1 MNLEVGRKSMGK
13 LKSRETDAAGNFE
26 MRSLIAIMILII
38 LLFLVPTL
46 FGQTEQHD
54 VVVASIIVPLRVFDG
69 DRFVEDLSIADL
81 ELYEDG
87 KLQQIHS
94 LYLTSQAQVERKEVA
109 QDYRPTTARR
119 FYFMFQ
125 ITDFNPKITEALD
138 YFFSQVYQPEDQ
150 VVVMTPLK
158 NYVLSSEAL
167 QVKTKDMVV
176 RDIQNAVRKDTSL
189 GASEYNT
196 LVRDLKQIVHSI
208 SAFGTGEDRTMF
220 NLESTD
226 STGATTLGYLLP
238 RYRESLQHLEELRL
252 VDEGRF
258 IRFANQ
264 LKRLDE
270 RKIVFFFY
278 QREFRPEIQS
288 ATLDRLLT
296 TNQDDHNVLAQLQ
309 ELFYFYHRDI
319 NLSVMSL
326 WQAFSDSSILFNL
339 IFLNKQPENI
349 AGIHMREQ
357 SEDVFKVFSQ
367 VAESTGGVVDT
378 SQNPAA
384 AFARASELS
393 GRSYILY
400 YTPQTYRRDGG
411 FRNIVVKVK
420 GKDYRVLHRR
430 GYYAN

>member
-1 MNLEVGRKSMGK
+1 MDKS
-13 LKSRETDAAGNFE
+13 KSRGTDAAGNFE
-26 MRSLIAIMILII
+26 MRSLIAILILII

-46 FGQTEQHD
+46 FGQAEQHD

-69 DRFVEDLSIADL
+69 DRFVEDLSISDL

-94 LYLTSQAQVERKEVA
+94 LYLTSQTQVERKEVER
-109 QDYRPTTARR
+109 DFRPTTARR
-119 FYFMFQ
+119 YYFLFQ
-125 ITDFNPKITEALD
+125 MTDFNPRITEALD
-138 YFFSQVYQPEDQ
+138 YFFTNVYQPEDQ

-158 NYVLSSEAL
+158 NYVLSREAL
-167 QVKTKDMVV
+167 QVKSKDTVV
-176 RDIQNAVRKDTSL
+176 RDIQNAVRRDTSL
-189 GASEYNT
+189 GATEYNT

-208 SAFGTGEDRTMF
+208 AAVGTGADRTMF

-238 RYRESLQHLEELRL
+238 RYRDSLQHLEELRL
-252 VDEGRF
+252 VDEQRF

-278 QREFRPEIQS
+278 QREFRPEIDS
-288 ATLDRLLT
+288 TTLNRLLT
-296 TNQDDHNVLAQLQ
+296 SNQDDHNVLAQLQ
-309 ELFYFYHRDI
+309 ELFYFFHRDV
-319 NLSVMSL
+319 NLSVTNL
-326 WQAFSDSSILFNL
+326 WQAFADSSILFNL
-339 IFLNKQPENI
+339 IFLNKQPENA

-357 SEDVFKVFSQ
+357 SEDVFKVFSE
-367 VAESTGGVVDT
+367 VAESTGGVVGT

-384 AFARASELS
+384 AFTRASELS
-393 GRSYILY
+393 GRSYLLY

-411 FRNIVVKVK
+411 FRNIVIRVK
-420 GKDYRVLHRR
+420 GRDYRVLHRR

>member
-1 MNLEVGRKSMGK
+1 MDKTR
-13 LKSRETDAAGNFE
+13 SRETDAAGNFE
-26 MRSLIAIMILII
+26 MRSLIAILILLI

-46 FGQTEQHD
+46 FAQAEQHD
-54 VVVASIIVPLRVFDG
+54 VVVASVIVPLRVFDG

-94 LYLTSQAQVERKEVA
+94 LYLTKQTQIERKEVER
-109 QDYRPTTARR
+109 DFRPTTARR
-119 FYFMFQ
+119 FYFLFQ
-125 ITDFNPKITEALD
+125 ITDFNPRITEALE
-138 YFFSQVYQPEDQ
+138 YFFTSVYKPEDQ

-158 NYVLSSEAL
+158 NYVLSREAL
-167 QVKTKDMVV
+167 KVKSKDIVV

-189 GASEYNT
+189 GAGEYNT
-196 LVRDLKQIVHSI
+196 IIRDLKQIVHSI
-208 SAFGTGEDRTMF
+208 SAFGTGTDRTMY
-220 NLESTD
+220 NLES
-226 STGATTLGYLLP
+226 SEATGSTTLGYLLP
-238 RYRESLQHLEELRL
+238 RYRESLQHLEEIRL
-252 VDEGRF
+252 VNEGRF

-288 ATLDRLLT
+288 TTLDRLLT
-296 TNQDDHNVLAQLQ
+296 SNQDDHNALAQLQ
-309 ELFYFYHRDI
+309 ELFYFYHRDV
-319 NLSVMSL
+319 NLSVTNL

-367 VAESTGGVVDT
+367 VAESTGGIVDT

-384 AFARASELS
+384 AFERASELS
-393 GRSYILY
+393 DRSYLLY

-411 FRNIVVKVK
+411 FRNIVIRVK
-420 GKDYRVLHRR
+420 GRDYRVLHRR